1 LSKPGKP
8 CHIRRL
14 LVQPPSPIR
23 RANPIPLTPA
33 ATAGRYWG
41 RRTFRPE
48 GGVAVNREFNVLA
61 LLKGE
66 EIYLYVYD
74 DASRA
79 ALGDT
84 FRAQAADPALGF
96 SWFDA
101 AVMARKA
108 DEQATQRPDPVSR
121 L

>member
-1 LSKPGKP
+1 MSKPGKP
-8 CHIRRL
+8 WRI
-14 LVQPPSPIR
+14 VGSPDPPPSPVR
-23 RANPIPLTPA
+23 RANPIPLTPPTA
-33 ATAGRYWG
+33 AGRYWG
-41 RRTFRPE
+41 RRTFRPG
-48 GGVAVNREFNVLA
+48 GGVGVNQEFNVLA

-74 DASRA
+74 DASRP
-79 ALGDT
+79 ALADA

-108 DEQATQRPDPVSR
+108 EEQAAQRPAPVPR